1 MDRLNTT
8 SWDEYLED
16 ALANEPLSP
25 LPVDFSMLVLQQ
37 ISMQEKPR
45 FRLISWL
52 DLLIS
57 LVVAFAIGIV
67 FLIPLLLPE
76 QLSPWLQWILQW
88 GGYLFKKTLYDLP
101 AIILSVSAIILVIGG
116 LIAGAKG
123 MLTILRIS
131 VEKKNVIS
139 LL

>member
-16 ALANEPLSP
+16 ALRKEPLSA

-88 GGYLFKKTLYDLP
+88 GGYVFKKTLYDRP
-101 AIILSVSAIILVIGG
+101 AIILSVGAIILVIGG

>member
-1 MDRLNTT
+1 MDRLNST

-16 ALANEPLSP
+16 ALRNEPLSA
-25 LPVDFSMLVLQQ
+25 LPVDFSTLVLQQ
-37 ISMQEKPR
+37 ISMEEKPR
-45 FRLISWL
+45 FKLISWL

-57 LVVAFAIGIV
+57 LVIAFAIGIV

-76 QLSPWLQWILQW
+76 QLSPWMQWILQW

-101 AIILSVSAIILVIGG
+101 AIILSVGAIIFVVGVLVG
-116 LIAGAKG
+116 GAKG
-123 MLTILRIS
+123 LQTILRTSI
-131 VEKKNVIS
+131 ERKNVIS

>member
-8 SWDEYLED
+8 LWDEYMED
-16 ALANEPLSP
+16 ALRNEPLSA

-37 ISMQEKPR
+37 ISMEEKPR

-67 FLIPLLLPE
+67 FLIPFLLPE
-76 QLSPWLQWILQW
+76 QLSPWMQWVLQW
-88 GGYLFKKTLYDLP
+88 GGYLLTKAVFNLP
-101 AIILSVSAIILVIGG
+101 GIFLSFGVVLFAIGA
-116 LIAGAKG
+116 LIAGVKG
-123 MLTILRIS
+123 MQGLMRHAQ
-131 VEKKNVIS
+131 EKRNLFS